1 MLGVNDVFSP
11 RRADRSAEHHR
22 KNSMP
27 GSIQF
32 PAVSGKLSANGAKSR
47 VILID
52 PTPATRDA
60 MALRLRSAG
69 YEVET
74 IDDSAAGANRA
85 LAAPPSALVVDLW
98 MPGLS
103 GVQVCRLLKAEPATA
118 DVPVI
123 LRGLQED
130 RKSRFWAQ
138 RAGAASFVVKDDT
151 EEAIEELSRAIAAA
165 PPVDGFFM
173 QLSGGSHDIQSRIA
187 QHLDAALFESVIAT
201 DVRTLGGAGSFAK
214 LFEQLSRLVSDVS
227 SYRWLA
233 LSSTTPEHFAVHH
246 PTGAGPDAVSEAR
259 QTLKLDER
267 VEASLVDG
275 LAPLE
280 GDGLSVPVTQPLI
293 AGGVRI
299 GSIALS
305 VPIENRPDA
314 VTLLSFV
321 ARELGA
327 PLGMVAANEKLQS
340 AADFMRDIYHAIPN
354 ALFVFDRTGLVRAV
368 NTAALALLGYTEEEL
383 IGRPATLLFDAADL
397 PNLEL
402 VEAPNPE
409 AATLRSERTCIPKA
423 GARIPVLLS
432 FTPLRGTGHG
442 EMVTGTVC
450 VAVDIRE
457 RKKLEL
463 DLYQAQK
470 LEAVGRLAA
479 GVAHEIN
486 TPIQF
491 VNDSI
496 HFVRDAVKDVA
507 SLIDRYRE
515 LQRSVLSGSATAE
528 QAADLTAAEEN
539 ADLNYLLENLPRA
552 LDRSLEGLDRVTVI
566 VRSMKEFAHPDRRD
580 MIATDLNQAIR
591 STLTIARS
599 EYRSVADVE
608 TELGDIPLVTCHPGD
623 VNQAILN
630 IVVNAA
636 HAIGDIVRG
645 TEQRGLIHV
654 GTHVEDETVVITI
667 RDSGGGI
674 PDSIATQ
681 IFDPFFTTKEVGK
694 GTGQGLA
701 IARSVIHE
709 KHGGELTFQSDRGKG
724 TSFFIRLP
732 VHGKNAAAGGAA

>member
-1 MLGVNDVFSP
+1 MTVFSP
-11 RRADRSAEHHR
+11 RSHDRSAEVPPQ
-22 KNSMP
+22 KSMP

-32 PAVSGKLSANGAKSR
+32 PAVTGKLSADGAKPR

-52 PTPATRDA
+52 PTPDTRES
-60 MALRLRSAG
+60 MALLLRSAG
-69 YEVET
+69 YQVET
-74 IDDSAAGANRA
+74 TDDSAAGANRA

-123 LRGLQED
+123 LRGLQAD

-138 RAGAASFVVKDDT
+138 RAGAASFVSKDDT
-151 EEAIEELSRAIAAA
+151 EETVEELTRAIAAA

-173 QLSGGSHDIQSRIA
+173 QLSGGSLDIQSRIA
-187 QHLDAALFESVIAT
+187 QHLDAALFESVIAA
-201 DVRTLGGAGSFAK
+201 DVRTLGGAGSFAR

-227 SYRWLA
+227 TYRWLA

-246 PTGAGPDAVSEAR
+246 PTGSGAVAVSEAR
-259 QTLKLDER
+259 QALKLEER
-267 VEASLVDG
+267 VEAISVDG
-275 LAPLE
+275 LPAIE
-280 GDGLSVPVTQPLI
+280 ADGASVPVTQPLI

-299 GSIALS
+299 GSIAFS
-305 VPIENRPDA
+305 VPIENHADA
-314 VTLLSFV
+314 ATLLSFV

-354 ALFVFDRTGLVRAV
+354 ALFVFDRGGLVRAV
-368 NTAALALLGYTEEEL
+368 NTAALALLGYAEEEL

-402 VEAPNPE
+402 AETPNQE
-409 AATLRSERTCIPKA
+409 ATLRSERTCIPKA

-496 HFVRDAVKDVA
+496 HFVRDAVKDLA
-507 SLIDRYRE
+507 ALIDRYRA
-515 LQRSVLSGSATAE
+515 LQRAVLAGSASE
-528 QAADLTAAEEN
+528 DQAADVGAAEEN

-654 GTHVEDETVVITI
+654 GTHVEGETVVITI

-709 KHGGELTFQSDRGKG
+709 KHGGELSFVSDHGKG

-732 VHGKNAAAGGAA
+732 VHGKNPAALGVA